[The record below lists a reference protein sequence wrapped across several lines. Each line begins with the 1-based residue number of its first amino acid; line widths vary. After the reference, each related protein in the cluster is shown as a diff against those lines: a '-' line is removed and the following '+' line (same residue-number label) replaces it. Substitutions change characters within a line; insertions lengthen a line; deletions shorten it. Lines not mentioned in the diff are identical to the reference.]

1 MADDYEGRA
10 VFTGDR
16 DAALARTGRLLADA
30 GFQVLPPAGNQVF
43 FENPVSF
50 WKTNKQPLLMVS
62 RGSVTV
68 IGQELV
74 LNAEFGNLRSV
85 LKFLLI
91 VIGVIAVVQTVALSV
106 VFITVNKRPELL
118 WVCALT
124 ILPLPV
130 VFPVVRKTQGWATS
144 RALEALLAKMAGAD

>member
-1 MADDYEGRA
+1 MDNDYEGRA

-16 DAALARTGRLLADA
+16 DAALARAGRLLAGA
-30 GFQVLPPAGNQVF
+30 GYRALPPAGNQVF

-50 WKTNKQPLLMVS
+50 LKTNKQPLLMVS
-62 RGSVTV
+62 RGSVTA

-74 LNAEFGNLRSV
+74 LNAEFGNLRS
-85 LKFLLI
+85 LMKFLLI
-91 VIGVIAVVQTVALSV
+91 VIGVVAVVHTVALSV
-106 VFITVNKRPELL
+106 VIVTVNKRPELL

-130 VFPVVRKTQGWATS
+130 IFPIVRKAQTWATS
-144 RALEALLAKMAGAD
+144 RALGALLAKMAGAD

>member
-10 VFTGDR
+10 AFTGDR
-16 DAALARTGRLLADA
+16 DAALARTGRLLTDA
-30 GFQVLPPAGNQVF
+30 GFQVFPPAGNQLH

-50 WKTNKQPLLMVS
+50 LKTNKRPLLMVS
-62 RGSVTV
+62 RGSVSV

-74 LNAEFGNLRSV
+74 LNAEFGNLRAL
-85 LKFLLI
+85 LKFLII
-91 VIGVIAVVQTVALSV
+91 VIGGVTLVEAVILSV
-106 VFITVNKRPELL
+106 VFVSVMKRPELL

-130 VFPVVRKTQGWATS
+130 IFPVVRKAQAWATS
-144 RALEALLAKMAGAD
+144 RALGALLARAAEGN

>member
-10 VFTGDR
+10 AFTGDR
-16 DAALARTGRLLADA
+16 DAALARTGRLLTDA
-30 GFQVLPPAGNQVF
+30 GFQVFPPAGNQLH

-62 RGSVTV
+62 RGSVTA

-74 LNAEFGNLRSV
+74 LNAEFGNLRS
-85 LKFLLI
+85 LMKFLLI
-91 VIGVIAVVQTVALSV
+91 VIGAVAVVHTVAISV
-106 VFITVNKRPELL
+106 VLITVNKRPDLL
-118 WVCALT
+118 WVSALT

-130 VFPVVRKTQGWATS
+130 IFPLVRRIQTWATS
-144 RALEALLAKMAGAD
+144 RALGALLARAAEGN